1 MPGENGRDIIQGRTG
16 LKGEKGQKGMPGMPG
31 PEGYPGRS
39 GLDGYPGLQGAKGA
53 PGMVGLPGYKV
64 NSFNQFFKDTTYI
77 YVVKYGEVTYT
88 VFMLR
93 EVKAQL
99 EIQFRD
105 VLVLQVLLE
114 DLDCQ
119 EFMEIGDD
127 QEM

>member
-64 NSFNQFFKDTTYI
+64 NFLKNNLPNATSYISHQPLGWSECGRKDQTPVCAFFGTFL
-77 YVVKYGEVTYT
+77 YVE
-88 VFMLR
+88 
-93 EVKAQL
+93 Q
-99 EIQFRD
+99 
-105 VLVLQVLLE
+105 
-114 DLDCQ
+114 
-119 EFMEIGDD
+119 
-127 QEM
+127 